1 VELAPTELLELGTSA
16 LCDGGAR
23 HVVGV
28 TAAWVGAALAGPAVT
43 AEVAAGDNLAVQV
56 AVAEAAAGSVVVVGI
71 TEGARDAASWGDV
84 LALAAQQRG
93 VAGAVVGGPVRDV
106 AATAALGFAVFATG
120 VTPVGPTK
128 TGGTVGATV
137 TVGGV
142 EVSPGDW
149 VVADGDGVVVLPRDD
164 APAIADRAR
173 AKVDKEGAIIE
184 GLRAGRTTI
193 ELLGLDASMVRRA

>member
-1 VELAPTELLELGTSA
+1 MSGI
-16 LCDGGAR
+16 
-23 HVVGV
+23 
-28 TAAWVGAALAGPAVT
+28 TASSVGATLAGPAVT

-56 AVAEAAAGSVVVVGI
+56 AVAEAPSGSVVVVGVI
-71 TEGARDAASWGDV
+71 DGTRDAAIWGDV

-93 VAGAVVGGPVRDV
+93 VAGAVVDGPVRDV
-106 AATAALGFAVFATG
+106 AATAEVGFAVFASG

-128 TGGTVGATV
+128 TGGTVGGTV
-137 TVGGV
+137 TIGGV
-142 EVSPGDW
+142 EVMPGDW

-164 APAIADRAR
+164 APAIVDRAR

-193 ELLGLDASMVRRA
+193 ELLGLDASTVRRG